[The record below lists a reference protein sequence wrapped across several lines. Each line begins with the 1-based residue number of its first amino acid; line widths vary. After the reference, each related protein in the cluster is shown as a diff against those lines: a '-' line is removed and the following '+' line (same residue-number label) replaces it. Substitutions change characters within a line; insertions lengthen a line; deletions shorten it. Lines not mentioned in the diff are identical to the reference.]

1 MNLDRIHFKVQNDS
15 LLILNQISE
24 LKKLNLLVRF
34 DASLYSE
41 QTINTGG
48 KIRALN
54 LKSVEQFKGL
64 KPFNVLSETQLL
76 DLYQIGVLENL
87 DKYNFKINV
96 SDLVSYNNRNF
107 IVLGVVVNTYAQW
120 NLPTPLLFN
129 PNAMSNDVK
138 SLYGSRLTE
147 VQIVERINDN
157 FQKGKYDNDIVIPLV
172 DMAKPKDIIS
182 VVKPF
187 ITEKDTLDVF
197 SKILK
202 LKNADFEIKKDVFIN
217 TIADLKAEEIVSLK
231 SRDEDLYNSFN
242 LFTKSLND
250 IINKKIADLPASEKP
265 KPARKP
271 RAKKEVVPVVEKDLL
286 TDLSNTKIW
295 IGDNPE
301 LSKKVQEKA
310 FELGWQWLS
319 GKKPKY
325 LESNSLTF
333 DDDKIMSYS
342 NEDRSWFNNQ
352 SEREIFES
360 DLFGKEIPKDKFD
373 VISIEYFDQKFKNTF
388 DLYKYFKDI
397 LIKREAKGSFELSNL
412 VEYSDNGILLRKT
425 IYILV
430 TNVEPKGYEFNFET
444 MSSADF
450 LEMLNIQFPEFDW
463 DGFNQKDLPK
473 TTSVEP
479 KTEKG
484 ELPDNFDVIRTL
496 VKDLPKGLFE
506 LTMFEA
512 IKQDRKYGETKNQK
526 LFQAIDWGRTK
537 DGGDFWVK
545 INDGDLTEFKEK
557 YGKKGELAIKMYE
570 DYMKKVASAKED
582 TEIEIPEKL
591 SEEVKAV
598 ELLVYPPKGKVIT
611 IRTES
616 LYELHDISR
625 FVLSKFKMKTMRFN
639 FNAITD
645 LASYTTQ
652 ISFNENDSQDDF
664 IKNLSKQYDTFVK
677 PKLIWKNFDETQG
690 DIDLIELNVKKV
702 NSAFEVEVEKPK
714 VVEVNK
720 YTAIAFEGKSIK
732 NTLSDTTFSDAI
744 ELFVKENEKKGYEVY
759 VDLYE
764 KGKLTTQVYKTK
776 KPVAVA
782 KSKPIE
788 KAKPIKTIKP
798 KITKPKE
805 KDDLS
810 FLDDLDNIF

>member
-1 MNLDRIHFKVQNDS
+1 MNLERIHFKVQNDS

-96 SDLVSYNNRNF
+96 SDLVNYNNRNF

-172 DMAKPKDIIS
+172 DMAKPKDVIS
-182 VVKPF
+182 VVKP
-187 ITEKDTLDVF
+187 IISEKDTLDIF

-217 TIADLKAEEIVSLK
+217 TIADLKAEEIISLK

-250 IINKKIADLPASEKP
+250 IINKKIESIPASEKE

-271 RAKKEVVPVVEKDLL
+271 RAKKEVAPVVEKELL
-286 TDLSNTKIW
+286 TDFTNTKFW
-295 IGDNPE
+295 FGDNLE
-301 LSKKVQEKA
+301 LGKKVMA
-310 FELGWQWLS
+310 RAVELGWRETDLDSITDSFYFDNDSILRASS
-319 GKKPKY
+319 GKDF
-325 LESNSLTF
+325 F
-333 DDDKIMSYS
+333 DK
-342 NEDRSWFNNQ
+342 Q
-352 SEREIFES
+352 VEREIFYE
-360 DLFGKEIPKDKFD
+360 DLFGKEIPK
-373 VISIEYFDQKFKNTF
+373 
-388 DLYKYFKDI
+388 
-397 LIKREAKGSFELSNL
+397 
-412 VEYSDNGILLRKT
+412 
-425 IYILV
+425 
-430 TNVEPKGYEFNFET
+430 
-444 MSSADF
+444 
-450 LEMLNIQFPEFDW
+450 
-463 DGFNQKDLPK
+463 

-479 KTEKG
+479 EPILD
-484 ELPDNFDVIRTL
+484 ELQV
-496 VKDLPKGLFE
+496 
-506 LTMFEA
+506 
-512 IKQDRKYGETKNQK
+512 
-526 LFQAIDWGRTK
+526 
-537 DGGDFWVK
+537 
-545 INDGDLTEFKEK
+545 
-557 YGKKGELAIKMYE
+557 
-570 DYMKKVASAKED
+570 
-582 TEIEIPEKL
+582 EIPEVKTQ
-591 SEEVKAV
+591 EVKAV
-598 ELLVYPPKGKVIT
+598 ELIVYPPKGGVIN

-625 FVLSKFKMKTMRFN
+625 FVLNKFKMKTMRFN

-652 ISFNENDSQDDF
+652 ISFKENDSQDD
-664 IKNLSKQYDTFVK
+664 ILRNLLEQYDTFVK
-677 PKLIWKNFDETQG
+677 PELNWKNFDERQG
-690 DIDLIELNVKKV
+690 DIDRMNENEKIV
-702 NSAFEVEVEKPK
+702 NIAFEVEVEK
-714 VVEVNK
+714 
-720 YTAIAFEGKSIK
+720 
-732 NTLSDTTFSDAI
+732 
-744 ELFVKENEKKGYEVY
+744 
-759 VDLYE
+759 
-764 KGKLTTQVYKTK
+764 
-776 KPVAVA
+776 KPFFAPPT
-782 KSKPIE
+782 KPIE
-788 KAKPIKTIKP
+788 VKKAKAIVIDKKKIEEKKKEIEQLAKAKPIKITKP
-798 KITKPKE
+798 KITKPKVE
-805 KDDLS
+805 DDLS

>member
-202 LKNADFEIKKDVFIN
+202 LKTADFEIKKDVFIN

-231 SRDEDLYNSFN
+231 LRDEDLYNSFN
-242 LFTKSLND
+242 LFSKSLND
-250 IINKKIADLPASEKP
+250 IINKKIEGLPKSEKP

-271 RAKKEVVPVVEKDLL
+271 RAKKVVAPFVEKKLL
-286 TDLSNTKIW
+286 TDLSNTKFW
-295 IGDNPE
+295 FGDN
-301 LSKKVQEKA
+301 L
-310 FELGWQWLS
+310 ELGNKVKDKAVEIGWGKIALVSTSDSVYFDSKFETFQASS
-319 GKKPKY
+319 GKGF
-325 LESNSLTF
+325 F
-333 DDDKIMSYS
+333 DRQ
-342 NEDRSWFNNQ
+342 E
-352 SEREIFES
+352 EREIFYE
-360 DLFGKEIPKDKFD
+360 DLFGKEIPK
-373 VISIEYFDQKFKNTF
+373 
-388 DLYKYFKDI
+388 
-397 LIKREAKGSFELSNL
+397 
-412 VEYSDNGILLRKT
+412 
-425 IYILV
+425 
-430 TNVEPKGYEFNFET
+430 
-444 MSSADF
+444 
-450 LEMLNIQFPEFDW
+450 
-463 DGFNQKDLPK
+463 

-479 KTEKG
+479 EPILD
-484 ELPDNFDVIRTL
+484 ELPDSLDVENTL

-512 IKQDRKYGETKNQK
+512 IKQGRKYADTKNK
-526 LFQAIDWGRTK
+526 TLIQAIDWGLST
-537 DGGDFWVK
+537 DGLNFWSK
-545 INDGDLTEFKEK
+545 TNRGDLTEFKEK
-557 YGKKGELAIKMYE
+557 FGKNGEIAIKMYE
-570 DYMKKVASAKED
+570 DYMKKVASAKVD
-582 TEIEIPEKL
+582 TEIEKPEVKTQ
-591 SEEVKAV
+591 EVKAV
-598 ELLVYPPKGKVIT
+598 ELLVFPPKGRSVK

-625 FVLSKFKMKTMRFN
+625 FVLSKYKIQKPIKFT

-645 LASYTTQ
+645 LSAYTTQ
-652 ISFNENDSQDDF
+652 ISFKENDSQDD
-664 IKNLSKQYDTFVK
+664 ILRNLLEQYDTFVK
-677 PKLIWKNFDETQG
+677 PELNWKNFDERQG
-690 DIDLIELNVKKV
+690 DIDRMKENEKIV
-702 NSAFEVEVEKPK
+702 NSAFEVKVEKKPFFAPPVKQVEVEKPK
-714 VVEVNK
+714 PIKFKESTFRAVEK
-720 YTAIAFEGKSIK
+720 LFKPREIK
-732 NTLSDTTFSDAI
+732 IDKKKI
-744 ELFVKENEKKGYEVY
+744 EEKKKE
-759 VDLYE
+759 
-764 KGKLTTQVYKTK
+764 
-776 KPVAVA
+776 
-782 KSKPIE
+782 IE
-788 KAKPIKTIKP
+788 QLSKAKPIKTIKP

>member
-172 DMAKPKDIIS
+172 DMAKPKDVIS
-182 VVKPF
+182 VVKPL
-187 ITEKDTLDVF
+187 ISEKDTLDVF

-271 RAKKEVVPVVEKDLL
+271 RAKKEVAPVVEKEVAPVVEKELL
-286 TDLSNTKIW
+286 TDLSNTKFW
-295 IGDNPE
+295 FGDNLE
-301 LSKKVQEKA
+301 LGKKVLQRA
-310 FELGWQWLS
+310 VELGW
-319 GKKPKY
+319 GKVDLDFPNEKEAFYFDSKKRTY
-325 LESNSLTF
+325 WTNVGRETF
-333 DDDKIMSYS
+333 DK
-342 NEDRSWFNNQ
+342 EP
-352 SEREIFES
+352 EREIFYE
-360 DLFGKEIPKDKFD
+360 DLFG
-373 VISIEYFDQKFKNTF
+373 
-388 DLYKYFKDI
+388 
-397 LIKREAKGSFELSNL
+397 
-412 VEYSDNGILLRKT
+412 
-425 IYILV
+425 
-430 TNVEPKGYEFNFET
+430 
-444 MSSADF
+444 
-450 LEMLNIQFPEFDW
+450 
-463 DGFNQKDLPK
+463 KDLPK

-479 KTEKG
+479 ATEKD
-484 ELPDNFDVIRTL
+484 ELPDSFDVVGTL
-496 VKDLPKGLFE
+496 VKDFPKGLYE
-506 LTMFEA
+506 LTMLEGF
-512 IKQDRKYGETKNQK
+512 KNGNTR
-526 LFQAIDWGRTK
+526 LEILNSNLISAFDWARTT
-537 DGGDFWVK
+537 DGGEFWRK
-545 INDGDLTEFKEK
+545 IDDGDLTEFKRK
-557 YGKKGELAIKMYE
+557 YGKRGEFAIRMYK
-570 DYMKKVASAKED
+570 DYMKKVAEGKED
-582 TEIEIPEKL
+582 TKVTTP
-591 SEEVKAV
+591 EVKAV
-598 ELLVYPPKGKVIT
+598 ELLVYPPKGEVVT

-616 LYELHDISR
+616 LYELHDISK
-625 FVLSKFKMKTMRFN
+625 FVLSKFKMKIMMFS

-652 ISFNENDSQDDF
+652 ITFNENDSQDDLLRILLYKF
-664 IKNLSKQYDTFVK
+664 DTFVK
-677 PKLIWKNFDETQG
+677 PKLNWKNFDETQG
-690 DIDLIELNVKKV
+690 DIDLMESNVKKV
-702 NSAFEVEVEKPK
+702 NDAFEVEVEKKPFFAPPTK
-714 VVEVNK
+714 PVEVK
-720 YTAIAFEGKSIK
+720 KARVIVIDKK
-732 NTLSDTTFSDAI
+732 KI
-744 ELFVKENEKKGYEVY
+744 EEKKKE
-759 VDLYE
+759 
-764 KGKLTTQVYKTK
+764 
-776 KPVAVA
+776 
-782 KSKPIE
+782 IE
-788 KAKPIKTIKP
+788 KISKQIKKEQPVKTIKP
-798 KITKPKE
+798 KITKPKA

>member
-1 MNLDRIHFKVQNDS
+1 MNLERIHFKVQNDS

-172 DMAKPKDIIS
+172 DMAKPKDVIS
-182 VVKPF
+182 VVKP
-187 ITEKDTLDVF
+187 IISEKDTLDVF

-250 IINKKIADLPASEKP
+250 IINKKIESIPATEKE

-271 RAKKEVVPVVEKDLL
+271 RAKKEVAPVVEKELL
-286 TDLSNTKIW
+286 TDLSNTKFW
-295 IGDNPE
+295 FGNDY
-301 LSKKVQEKA
+301 
-310 FELGWQWLS
+310 ELGQKVLDKAVEFGWQKLS
-319 GKKPKY
+319 SSLIGKEAIY
-325 LESNSLTF
+325 F
-333 DDDKIMSYS
+333 DGSKRTYFTSVGREYFDK
-342 NEDRSWFNNQ
+342 EP
-352 SEREIFES
+352 EREIFYE
-360 DLFGKEIPKDKFD
+360 DLFGKE
-373 VISIEYFDQKFKNTF
+373 
-388 DLYKYFKDI
+388 
-397 LIKREAKGSFELSNL
+397 
-412 VEYSDNGILLRKT
+412 
-425 IYILV
+425 
-430 TNVEPKGYEFNFET
+430 
-444 MSSADF
+444 M
-450 LEMLNIQFPEFDW
+450 
-463 DGFNQKDLPK
+463 PK

-479 KTEKG
+479 VTEID
-484 ELPDNFDVIRTL
+484 ELPDSLDVENTL

-512 IKQDRKYGETKNQK
+512 IKQGRKYADTKNK
-526 LFQAIDWGRTK
+526 TLIQAIDWGLST
-537 DGGDFWVK
+537 DGLNFWSK
-545 INDGDLTEFKEK
+545 TNRGDLTEFKEK
-557 YGKKGELAIKMYE
+557 FGKNGEIAIKMYE
-570 DYMKKVASAKED
+570 DYLKKIILAKED
-582 TEIEIPEKL
+582 TP
-591 SEEVKAV
+591 VKKPKV
-598 ELLVYPPKGKVIT
+598 RTQELLAVSTTLYLPKGGSVE

-616 LYELHDISR
+616 FYELFDTSR
-625 FVLSKFKMKTMRFN
+625 FILSKFKMSEMRLN
-639 FNAITD
+639 FSAYTD
-645 LASYTTQ
+645 LSSYKTN
-652 ISFNENDSQDDF
+652 FDFKGDYSQDEF
-664 IKNLSKQYDTFVK
+664 LTLLIEKFDTFVK
-677 PKLIWKNFDETQG
+677 PELNWKNFNDRFA
-690 DIDLIELNVKKV
+690 DIDKIKENEDIINDAL
-702 NSAFEVEVEKPK
+702 APTPVEVEKPK
-714 VVEVNK
+714 PIEVK
-720 YTAIAFEGKSIK
+720 KVRAIVIDKK
-732 NTLSDTTFSDAI
+732 KI
-744 ELFVKENEKKGYEVY
+744 EEKKKEI
-759 VDLYE
+759 
-764 KGKLTTQVYKTK
+764 KQISKQIK
-776 KPVAVA
+776 KEQPV
-782 KSKPIE
+782 KI
-788 KAKPIKTIKP
+788 TKP
-798 KITKPKE
+798 KITKPKVE
-805 KDDLS
+805 DDLS

>member
-107 IVLGVVVNTYAQW
+107 IVLGIVVNTYAQW

-172 DMAKPKDIIS
+172 DMAKPKDVIS
-182 VVKPF
+182 VVKPL
-187 ITEKDTLDVF
+187 ISEKDTFDIFL
-197 SKILK
+197 KILK

-250 IINKKIADLPASEKP
+250 IINKKIESIPASEKE
-265 KPARKP
+265 KPTRKP
-271 RAKKEVVPVVEKDLL
+271 RAKKEVAPVVEKKLL
-286 TDLSNTKIW
+286 TDLSNTKFW
-295 IGDNPE
+295 FGDNLE
-301 LSKKVQEKA
+301 LGKKVLQRA
-310 FELGWQWLS
+310 VELGW
-319 GKKPKY
+319 GKVDLDFPNEKEAFY
-325 LESNSLTF
+325 F
-333 DDDKIMSYS
+333 DSKKRTYWTNVGRELFDK
-342 NEDRSWFNNQ
+342 EP
-352 SEREIFES
+352 EREIFYE
-360 DLFGKEIPKDKFD
+360 DLFG
-373 VISIEYFDQKFKNTF
+373 
-388 DLYKYFKDI
+388 
-397 LIKREAKGSFELSNL
+397 
-412 VEYSDNGILLRKT
+412 
-425 IYILV
+425 
-430 TNVEPKGYEFNFET
+430 
-444 MSSADF
+444 
-450 LEMLNIQFPEFDW
+450 
-463 DGFNQKDLPK
+463 KDLPK

-479 KTEKG
+479 ATKKD
-484 ELPDNFDVIRTL
+484 ELPDSFDVVGTL
-496 VKDLPKGLFE
+496 VKDFPKGLYE
-506 LTMFEA
+506 LTMFES
-512 IKQDRKYGETKNQK
+512 IKQGRITGEIKNQK
-526 LFQAIDWGRTK
+526 LYQAIDWGRTT

-557 YGKKGELAIKMYE
+557 YGKNGELAIKMFQ

-582 TEIEIPEKL
+582 TPVKKPKVRTQ
-591 SEEVKAV
+591 EVLGV
-598 ELLVYPPKGKVIT
+598 YITLYPPKGSAVEIKT
-611 IRTES
+611 IS
-616 LYELHDISR
+616 FYELFDTSR
-625 FVLSKFKMKTMRFN
+625 FILSKFKKSEMRLN
-639 FNAITD
+639 FSAYTD
-645 LASYTTQ
+645 LSSYKTN
-652 ISFNENDSQDDF
+652 FDFKGDYSQDDF
-664 IKNLSKQYDTFVK
+664 LTLLIEKFDTFVK
-677 PKLIWKNFDETQG
+677 PELNWKNFHDRFA
-690 DIDLIELNVKKV
+690 DIDKIKENEDIINDAL
-702 NSAFEVEVEKPK
+702 APTPVEVEKPK
-714 VVEVNK
+714 PIEVK
-720 YTAIAFEGKSIK
+720 KARAIVIDKK
-732 NTLSDTTFSDAI
+732 KI
-744 ELFVKENEKKGYEVY
+744 EEKKKE
-759 VDLYE
+759 
-764 KGKLTTQVYKTK
+764 
-776 KPVAVA
+776 
-782 KSKPIE
+782 IE
-788 KAKPIKTIKP
+788 KISKQIKKEQPVKITKP
-798 KITKPKE
+798 KITKPKVE
-805 KDDLS
+805 DDLS

>member
-76 DLYQIGVLENL
+76 DLYQIGVFFNL
-87 DKYNFKINV
+87 YKYNFKINV
-96 SDLVSYNNRNF
+96 SDLVSYNSRNF
-107 IVLGVVVNTYAQW
+107 IVLGVVVNTYAQF

-147 VQIVERINDN
+147 VQIVETINDN

-172 DMAKPKDIIS
+172 DMANPKNVIS
-182 VVKPF
+182 VVKPY
-187 ITEKDTLDVF
+187 ISEKDTLDVF

-250 IINKKIADLPASEKP
+250 IINKKIESLQASEKT

-271 RAKKEVVPVVEKDLL
+271 RAKKEVTPVVEKELL

-310 FELGWQWLS
+310 FELGWKWLS
-319 GKKPKY
+319 GKQPKY
-325 LESNSLTF
+325 LKSKSLNF
-333 DDDKIMSYS
+333 DDIKTISYS
-342 NEDRSWFNNQ
+342 NENRSWFNNQ
-352 SEREIFES
+352 SEREIFYE
-360 DLFGKEIPKDKFD
+360 DLFGKEMSKDKFD
-373 VISIEYFDQKFKNTF
+373 VISIKYFDQEFKNTF

-412 VEYSDNGILLRKT
+412 VEYSDNGILLRKS

-430 TNVEPKGYEFNFET
+430 TNVEPKDYEFNFET

-450 LEMLNIQFPEFDW
+450 KEMLNIQFPEFDW
-463 DGFNQKDLPK
+463 DGFNQKYLQK
-473 TTSVEP
+473 TISVEP
-479 KTEKG
+479 ATEKD
-484 ELPDNFDVIRTL
+484 ELPDSFDVENTL
-496 VKDLPKGLFE
+496 VKDFPKGLYE
-506 LTMFEA
+506 LTMLEGFKNGLKTRAEILNSNL
-512 IKQDRKYGETKNQK
+512 IKA
-526 LFQAIDWGRTK
+526 FDWGKTT
-537 DGGDFWVK
+537 DGTFFWRK
-545 INDGDLTEFKEK
+545 IDDGDLTEFKRK
-557 YGKKGELAIKMYE
+557 YGKNGELAIKMFK
-570 DYMKKVASAKED
+570 DYMKKVAEGKED
-582 TEIEIPEKL
+582 TPVETQ
-591 SEEVKAV
+591 EVKAV
-598 ELLVYPPKGKVIT
+598 ELLVYPPKGGVVT

-616 LYELHDISR
+616 LYSLHDIVR
-625 FVLSKFKMKTMRFN
+625 FVLDKFKMKIMSFS

-645 LASYTTQ
+645 LASYTTK
-652 ISFNENDSQDDF
+652 ITFNENDSQDDLLRRLLYKF
-664 IKNLSKQYDTFVK
+664 DTFVK
-677 PKLIWKNFDETQG
+677 PKLIWKNFEEKQTY
-690 DIDLIELNVKKV
+690 IDFVKIVNDAFKV
-702 NSAFEVEVEKPK
+702 EVEKKPFFAPPVKPVEVEKPK
-714 VVEVNK
+714 PIVVK
-720 YTAIAFEGKSIK
+720 
-732 NTLSDTTFSDAI
+732 
-744 ELFVKENEKKGYEVY
+744 
-759 VDLYE
+759 
-764 KGKLTTQVYKTK
+764 
-776 KPVAVA
+776 
-782 KSKPIE
+782 
-788 KAKPIKTIKP
+788 KAKAIVIDKKKMLKEIKELKQIAKP
-798 KITKPKE
+798 KITKPKITKPKS

>member
-172 DMAKPKDIIS
+172 DMAKPKDVIS
-182 VVKPF
+182 VVKPL
-187 ITEKDTLDVF
+187 ISEKDTLDVF

-202 LKNADFEIKKDVFIN
+202 LNNADFEIKKDVFIN

-250 IINKKIADLPASEKP
+250 IINKKIESIPASEKE
-265 KPARKP
+265 KPTRKP
-271 RAKKEVVPVVEKDLL
+271 RAKKEVAPVVEKELL
-286 TDLSNTKIW
+286 TDLSNTKFW
-295 IGDNPE
+295 FGDNLE
-301 LSKKVQEKA
+301 LGKKVLQRA
-310 FELGWQWLS
+310 VELGW
-319 GKKPKY
+319 GKVDLDFGGKDAFY
-325 LESNSLTF
+325 F
-333 DDDKIMSYS
+333 DSVKRTYWTDEGRKIFDK
-342 NEDRSWFNNQ
+342 EP
-352 SEREIFES
+352 EREIFYE
-360 DLFGKEIPKDKFD
+360 DLFG
-373 VISIEYFDQKFKNTF
+373 
-388 DLYKYFKDI
+388 
-397 LIKREAKGSFELSNL
+397 
-412 VEYSDNGILLRKT
+412 
-425 IYILV
+425 
-430 TNVEPKGYEFNFET
+430 
-444 MSSADF
+444 
-450 LEMLNIQFPEFDW
+450 
-463 DGFNQKDLPK
+463 KDLPK

-479 KTEKG
+479 ATKKD
-484 ELPDNFDVIRTL
+484 ELPDSFDVVGTL
-496 VKDLPKGLFE
+496 VKDFPKGLYE
-506 LTMFEA
+506 LTMFES
-512 IKQDRKYGETKNQK
+512 IKQGRITGETKNEK
-526 LFQAIDWGRTK
+526 LYQAIDWGRTT

-557 YGKKGELAIKMYE
+557 YGKNGELAIKMFQ

-582 TEIEIPEKL
+582 TPVETP
-591 SEEVKAV
+591 EVKTQ
-598 ELLVYPPKGKVIT
+598 ELLAVSTTLYLPKGGSVE

-616 LYELHDISR
+616 FYELFDTSR
-625 FVLSKFKMKTMRFN
+625 FILSKFKMSEMRLN
-639 FNAITD
+639 FSAYTD
-645 LASYTTQ
+645 LSSYKTN
-652 ISFNENDSQDDF
+652 FDFKEDYSQDEF
-664 IKNLSKQYDTFVK
+664 LTLLVEKFDTFVK
-677 PKLIWKNFDETQG
+677 PELNWKNFYERFA
-690 DIDLIELNVKKV
+690 DIDKIKENEDIINDALAPTPVV
-702 NSAFEVEVEKPK
+702 VEKPK
-714 VVEVNK
+714 PIEVKKARAIVVDK
-720 YTAIAFEGKSIK
+720 KK
-732 NTLSDTTFSDAI
+732 I
-744 ELFVKENEKKGYEVY
+744 EEKKKEI
-759 VDLYE
+759 E
-764 KGKLTTQVYKTK
+764 QISKQIK
-776 KPVAVA
+776 KEQPV
-782 KSKPIE
+782 KI
-788 KAKPIKTIKP
+788 TKP
-798 KITKPKE
+798 KITKPKVE
-805 KDDLS
+805 DDLS

>member
-107 IVLGVVVNTYAQW
+107 IVLGIVVNTYAQW

-172 DMAKPKDIIS
+172 DMAKPKDVIS
-182 VVKPF
+182 VVKPL
-187 ITEKDTLDVF
+187 ISEKDTLDVF

-250 IINKKIADLPASEKP
+250 IINKKIESIPATEKE

-271 RAKKEVVPVVEKDLL
+271 RAKKEVAPVVEKELL
-286 TDLSNTKIW
+286 TDLSNTKFW
-295 IGDNPE
+295 FGNDYE
-301 LSKKVQEKA
+301 LGKKVLDKA
-310 FELGWQWLS
+310 VELGWGKLS
-319 GKKPKY
+319 SSLIGKEALYFVGKEALY
-325 LESNSLTF
+325 F
-333 DDDKIMSYS
+333 DGSKRTYFTSVGREYFDK
-342 NEDRSWFNNQ
+342 EP
-352 SEREIFES
+352 EREIFYE
-360 DLFGKEIPKDKFD
+360 DLFG
-373 VISIEYFDQKFKNTF
+373 
-388 DLYKYFKDI
+388 
-397 LIKREAKGSFELSNL
+397 
-412 VEYSDNGILLRKT
+412 
-425 IYILV
+425 
-430 TNVEPKGYEFNFET
+430 
-444 MSSADF
+444 
-450 LEMLNIQFPEFDW
+450 
-463 DGFNQKDLPK
+463 KDLPK

-479 KTEKG
+479 ATKKD
-484 ELPDNFDVIRTL
+484 ELPDSFDVVGTL
-496 VKDLPKGLFE
+496 VKDFPKGLYE
-506 LTMFEA
+506 LTMFES
-512 IKQDRKYGETKNQK
+512 IKQGRITGEIKNQK
-526 LFQAIDWGRTK
+526 LYQAIDWGRTT

-557 YGKKGELAIKMYE
+557 YGKNGELAIKMFQ

-582 TEIEIPEKL
+582 TEIEN
-591 SEEVKAV
+591 SEVKAV
-598 ELLVYPPKGKVIT
+598 ELIVYPPKGEVVN

-616 LYELHDISR
+616 LYSLHDIVR
-625 FVLSKFKMKTMRFN
+625 FVLDKFKMKTMRFN

-652 ISFNENDSQDDF
+652 ISFNENDSPDDLLR
-664 IKNLSKQYDTFVK
+664 NLSKQYDTFVK
-677 PKLIWKNFDETQG
+677 PELIWKNFEEKQTY
-690 DIDLIELNVKKV
+690 IDFVKIV
-702 NSAFEVEVEKPK
+702 NDAFKVEVEKKPFFAPPTK
-714 VVEVNK
+714 PVEVK
-720 YTAIAFEGKSIK
+720 KARAIVIDKK
-732 NTLSDTTFSDAI
+732 KI
-744 ELFVKENEKKGYEVY
+744 EEKKKEI
-759 VDLYE
+759 E
-764 KGKLTTQVYKTK
+764 QISKQIK
-776 KPVAVA
+776 KEQPV
-782 KSKPIE
+782 KI
-788 KAKPIKTIKP
+788 TKP
-798 KITKPKE
+798 KITKPKVE
-805 KDDLS
+805 DDLS